1 MTRISTREVI
11 SVHTD
16 GWELPPSY
24 VENSELQQTDHIQFL
39 STWTEIPINVEAISN
54 QEETIRFKQLN
65 YCAYYLSCIYQKAAQ
80 VGGLEEQYTE
90 WLQRYYDLKQY
101 LINLNVGLVYDM
113 MNRSRFTLDHDDMSS
128 DGFFALLRAT
138 DAFDPWRGFRF
149 STYACNSILKAFAKL
164 AHKQMRKVHIETV
177 SIESILEKSDT
188 PETRRNDQEEL
199 FLELLVSV
207 LEEGKVQLTNKETEI
222 IMMRFFAEPKNT
234 LDKVG
239 KHVGLSKERVRQ
251 IQNSAI
257 DKIRDALLDEP
268 LLQ

>member
-16 GWELPPSY
+16 GWELPPPY
-24 VENSELQQTDHIQFL
+24 VENSELQKMDHIQFL

-149 STYACNSILKAFAKL
+149 STYACNSILKSFARL
-164 AHKQMRKVHIETV
+164 AHKQMKKTNIEPI
-177 SIESILEKSDT
+177 SFELILEKSDAS
-188 PETRRNDQEEL
+188 EVNQNDQKSL
-199 FLELLVSV
+199 FIETLTTL
-207 LEEGKVQLTNKETEI
+207 LEEGKVQLNNKETEI
-222 IMMRFFAEPKNT
+222 IMMRFFAKSKNT
-234 LDKVG
+234 LDQVG
-239 KHVGLSKERVRQ
+239 KIVGLSKERVRQ
-251 IQNSAI
+251 IQNNAI
-257 DKIRDALLDEP
+257 SKIKSALLDDP
-268 LLQ
+268 ILQ